1 MFNLCQCTSISERSE
16 SQGAILCKSNMAIIY
31 IIILFSLVR
40 FLVTFETLVFI
51 TSCVRF
57 IILLLYRINS
67 FVSAITFLKCFFFYN
82 LTLLMSLLNFIY
94 SFHSSLNKHHVID
107 KKVKK
112 KNT

>member
-67 FVSAITFLKCFFFYN
+67 FVSAITFLKCFFF
-82 LTLLMSLLNFIY
+82 LI
-94 SFHSSLNKHHVID
+94 I
-107 KKVKK
+107 
-112 KNT
+112 